1 MRLNN
6 NNEKLA
12 YKQIVGLPKI
22 EQKKHLP
29 FDAESSSLPKKPTNY
44 SNLLLNTCNL
54 ETELQPVY

>member
-22 EQKKHLP
+22 EHKNIYLLMLRVLLCQ
-29 FDAESSSLPKKPTNY
+29 KKPTNY

>member
-22 EQKKHLP
+22 EHKNIYLLMLRVLLCQKNQ
-29 FDAESSSLPKKPTNY
+29 PTIAIFY
-44 SNLLLNTCNL
+44 
-54 ETELQPVY
+54 

>member
-29 FDAESSSLPKKPTNY
+29 FDAESPSLPKKTNQ
-44 SNLLLNTCNL
+44 L
-54 ETELQPVY
+54 